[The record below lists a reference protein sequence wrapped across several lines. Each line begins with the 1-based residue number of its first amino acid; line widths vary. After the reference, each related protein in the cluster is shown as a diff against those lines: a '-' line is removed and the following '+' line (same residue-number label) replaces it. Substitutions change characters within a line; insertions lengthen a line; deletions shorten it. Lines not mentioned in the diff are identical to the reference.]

1 MDGSNWLM
9 TSHPYLY
16 ALYGILA
23 AGLFEETARFLIFK
37 YLSARQTLQNRD
49 AIGYGLGHGG
59 IELLLLGVLQ
69 LLNFLLISQ
78 MIASGQTEGLSQ
90 IVIKQMES
98 LTPLSIFL
106 PVFERL
112 IALAVQILLS
122 IWVYL
127 AVKKKRVNLYV
138 MAIIWHALIDLP
150 AMLYQEKILSNML
163 LTELILLG
171 ASLLLWF
178 LTKRMIK
185 KEGEKGLI

>member
-1 MDGSNWLM
+1 L
-9 TSHPYLY
+9 T
-16 ALYGILA
+16 

-78 MIASGQTEGLSQ
+78 MIASGQTEGFSQ
-90 IVIKQMES
+90 IVIKQTES

-127 AVKKKRVNLYV
+127 AVKKKQVNLYV

-171 ASLLLWF
+171 ASFLLLF
-178 LTKRMIK
+178 LTKRLIK
-185 KEGEKGLI
+185 MEGEKGLI